1 MSIVTPKLLSK
12 EEIDERFDLS
22 QYDMGNLDNERIL
35 LYDGDTTVTGDLD
48 RDWAT
53 AVLQQLGED
62 TSLGEVLIMVNGNLT
77 VMGDIVIGDYHPLL
91 LVLGNVYC
99 DVLQSGDETI
109 HITGDAHIKYAFYGY
124 YNDGSIIIEGKTYVP
139 YVLNADHSS
148 SITPEGAILI
158 NTYSDHNDFFEYD
171 YTSEALP
178 TVAVPAAF
186 DDKGEF
192 NEWQFIE
199 LVRSGQSPFVEGAK
213 PTRLV
218 YEEELEA
225 ITSGN
230 VEEVIELD
238 WSDKKLKV
246 FPPSLTKLKN
256 LKKLTLSKNN
266 ISEIPA
272 AIGEL
277 LNLEELYLQ
286 DCGVHTIAEAI
297 GNCKKLRVWDLSAN
311 HDLKAFPDSIGDL
324 SNLQVLNLDY
334 IATPLPESLARL
346 EKLEEISMYSCFND
360 LENPGTFPEVLTRL
374 KNLKRWDFRE
384 NKISVL
390 PESILQIQTLEAF
403 LWTGSLTQN
412 HTHNIPFPDFT
423 RFPNLKK
430 LVISRKWNSWKE
442 VVFNMPALEHL
453 AIDRNKEEKQYFDQ
467 NMLDTWAGMMAGKDD
482 AFRNR
487 IQWILDHKQQE
498 PDGRFSYLVTAGMKP
513 GELQEINKL
522 KHLKYLDLSYNDLP
536 SLPETFFGLQQLETL
551 DLRYNKFPEE
561 LQERINQAF
570 PTTKITWKG

>member
-1 MSIVTPKLLSK
+1 MSTVTPKLLSK
-12 EEIDERFDLS
+12 DEIDEQFDIS
-22 QYDMGNLDNERIL
+22 QYEIGNLDNERIL
-35 LYDGDTTVTGDLD
+35 FYDGDTTITGDID
-48 RDWAT
+48 KKWAM
-53 AVLQQLGED
+53 AVLTELGED
-62 TSLGEVLIMVNGNLT
+62 ASVDDVLIMVNGNLT
-77 VMGDIVIGDYHPLL
+77 VEGDIVMGDYHPLL

-109 HITGDAHIKYAFYGY
+109 HITGDAHIKYAFFGY

-139 YVLNADHSS
+139 YVLNSDHSS

-171 YTSEALP
+171 YTSEVLP
-178 TVAVPAAF
+178 KIAVPAAF
-186 DDKGEF
+186 DNKGEF
-192 NEWQFIE
+192 SEWQFIE

-218 YEEELEA
+218 YEEELER

-230 VEEVIELD
+230 VEEVVELD

-246 FPPSLTKLKN
+246 FPASLTKLKH

-277 LNLEELYLQ
+277 QNLEELYLQ
-286 DCGVHTIAEAI
+286 DCGVNTISEAI

-311 HDLKAFPDSIGDL
+311 HDLKAFPETIGDL
-324 SNLQVLNLDY
+324 NNLQVLNLDY
-334 IATPLPESLARL
+334 IATPLPGSLARL

-360 LENPGTFPEVLTRL
+360 TENPGIFPEVLTRL

-384 NKISVL
+384 NKISFL
-390 PESILQIQTLEAF
+390 PESILHIQTLEEF
-403 LWTGSLTQN
+403 LWTGSMTQN
-412 HTHNIPFPDFT
+412 HIHKKPFPDFT
-423 RFPNLKK
+423 RFTNLKK

-442 VVFNMPALEHL
+442 VVFNIPTLEYL

-467 NMLDTWAGMMAGKDD
+467 KTIDTWESMMGERDE

-487 IQWILDHKQQE
+487 IQWILDNKQQE
-498 PDGRFSYLVTAGMKP
+498 PDGRFSFLVTAGMKP
-513 GELQEINKL
+513 EELQDINKL
-522 KHLKYLDLSYNDLP
+522 KQLKFLDLSFNDLT
-536 SLPETFFGLQQLETL
+536 SLPDTFFELQQLETL

-561 LQERINQAF
+561 LQARINQAF
-570 PTTKITWKG
+570 SNTKIIWKS